1 MRMRN
6 IELAVGAFMFLG
18 VLALAVLAFQVSG
31 LNNSQQRQ
39 SYTLTARFDNISGL
53 TRRAKVSAAGVTI
66 GRVSDISLD
75 AEDYMAVVT
84 MSIDA
89 DVDFL
94 TIDSI
99 ASIQTA
105 GVLGEKYI
113 GISIGGDEELLGDG
127 DEIDDTASAIVLEEL
142 IGKVM
147 ASFSK

>member
-6 IELAVGAFMFLG
+6 IELAVGAFMLLG

-31 LNNSQQRQ
+31 LSHSQQRK

-53 TRRAKVSAAGVTI
+53 TERAKVSSAGVVI
-66 GRVSDISLD
+66 GNVTDIRLD
-75 AEDYMAVVT
+75 AEDYLAVVT

-94 TIDSI
+94 TFDSI

-113 GISIGGDEELLGDG
+113 GISIGGDEELLSDG

>member
-1 MRMRN
+1 M
-6 IELAVGAFMFLG
+6 LLG

-31 LNNSQQRQ
+31 LSHTQQHQ

-53 TRRAKVSAAGVTI
+53 TKRAKVSVAGVTI
-66 GRVSDISLD
+66 GRVRDIHLD
-75 AEDYMAVVT
+75 GGDYMAVVS

-89 DVDFL
+89 DVNFL
-94 TIDSI
+94 TMDSI

-105 GVLGEKYI
+105 GMLGEKYI

-142 IGKVM
+142 IGKAM